1 MGKYIRFSFLFS
13 VLIWFSGCQTVP
25 EYPVVPSISF
35 NSVYFKELPGSD
47 IIYLTINYKDG
58 DGDLGLSNDDLN
70 TPPFFGDSITVN
82 GKKIRNANRFNIFP
96 VFYRKNGNKYD
107 SVLANDFDSNK
118 KVISLGVGKNIDL
131 ELYFA
136 KLGLVVFLCDGTISR
151 LPVQHKNFYFINKNV
166 YGEQTDG
173 GGVNSLESNPHT
185 ISINE
190 LFSEIKEKYIHSNEH
205 ILLID
210 IEGSEYDVLE
220 KIKLE
225 YLLSCRQIT
234 IEFHGVFEKLKSS
247 NSKLFEIVENLGK
260 YFELV
265 SVHGNNFGASLSED
279 NQDYADVI
287 ETTWLRK
294 DIDVFKKGI
303 NKFNTELCN
312 PNNPKDKDLNLNW

>member
-1 MGKYIRFSFLFS
+1 MIIKFLNRIYLSFFFRSGYALRISRIEKNIYLLFTL
-13 VLIWFSGCQTVP
+13 VD
-25 EYPVVPSISF
+25 
-35 NSVYFKELPGSD
+35 KKD
-47 IIYLTINYKDG
+47 IIDKYKEFLNGLQVKTPGQIKLKNFGPKNDG
-58 DGDLGLSNDDLN
+58 S
-70 TPPFFGDSITVN
+70 
-82 GKKIRNANRFNIFP
+82 
-96 VFYRKNGNKYD
+96 Y
-107 SVLANDFDSNK
+107 VLANDFDSSQ
-118 KVISLGVGKNIDL
+118 KVVSLGIGKNIDL

-151 LPVQHKNFYFINKNV
+151 LPVQHKNFHFIDKNV
-166 YGEQTDG
+166 YGDRT
-173 GGVNSLESNPHT
+173 GGVDSLDSNLKT

-190 LFSEIKEKYIHSNEH
+190 LFSEIKEKSIESTEY

-220 KIKLE
+220 KINLE
-225 YLLSCRQIT
+225 YLLSCRQLT
-234 IEFHGVFEKLKSS
+234 IEFHGIFEKLKSS
-247 NSKLFEIVENLGK
+247 NSKLFEIVENLGN

-265 SVHGNNFGASLSED
+265 SVHGNNFGAFLSED

-294 DIDVFKKGI
+294 DIDSFKKGI

>member
-1 MGKYIRFSFLFS
+1 VYLSFFFRSGYAFRIARIEKNINILFAL
-13 VLIWFSGCQTVP
+13 VDKI
-25 EYPVVPSISF
+25 
-35 NSVYFKELPGSD
+35 D
-47 IIYLTINYKDG
+47 IIDKYKEFLSRLQVKTPEQIELKNFGPKNDG
-58 DGDLGLSNDDLN
+58 S
-70 TPPFFGDSITVN
+70 
-82 GKKIRNANRFNIFP
+82 
-96 VFYRKNGNKYD
+96 Y
-107 SVLANDFDSNK
+107 VLANDFDSSQ

-136 KLGLVVFLCDGTISR
+136 KLGSVVFLCDGTISR
-151 LPVQHKNFYFINKNV
+151 LPVQHKNFHFINKNV
-166 YGEQTDG
+166 YGERTG
-173 GGVNSLESNPHT
+173 EVNSLDSKLHT

-265 SVHGNNFGASLSED
+265 SVHGNNFGASLSEN